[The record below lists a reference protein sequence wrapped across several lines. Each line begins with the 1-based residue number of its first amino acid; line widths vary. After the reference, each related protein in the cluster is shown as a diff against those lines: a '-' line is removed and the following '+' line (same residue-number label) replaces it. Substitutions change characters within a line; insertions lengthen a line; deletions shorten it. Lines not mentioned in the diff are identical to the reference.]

1 MIGLFDD
8 WHCAVLT
15 PMEGSDCCQTASL
28 RKRPIIPLPGIE
40 DKTKRRF
47 DITRDTRRSAHPRFK
62 EKSAL
67 ETVASV
73 GVKKAQKGTALEEWK
88 DRLRRR

>member
-15 PMEGSDCCQTASL
+15 PMEGSDSCQTASL
-28 RKRPIIPLPGIE
+28 RGPIIPR
-40 DKTKRRF
+40 RRF
-47 DITRDTRRSAHPRFK
+47 YITRDTRRSAHQRWE

-73 GVKKAQKGTALEEWK
+73 GVKKAPEGTALEEWK
-88 DRLRRR
+88 GRLRRR

>member
-15 PMEGSDCCQTASL
+15 PMEGSDSCQTASL
-28 RKRPIIPLPGIE
+28 RGPIIPLPGIE
-40 DKTKRRF
+40 DKTRRRF
-47 DITRDTRRSAHPRFK
+47 YITRDTRRSAHQRWE

-73 GVKKAQKGTALEEWK
+73 GVKKAPEGTALEEWK
-88 DRLRRR
+88 GRLRRR